1 MGLLFEV
8 SLTIFTVTSL
18 WSTAVWFRRCSM
30 TLLKNEQC
38 AHELWNEGVVG
49 KLHARAKHKNS
60 HFHPNFDLTTITLSL
75 VINLDT
81 WLADFFC
88 ELAKELNKKARTNTK
103 NKRNIFTLS
112 ALRYEMVD
120 ESVSIE
126 GTLSNSVYFVPQQE
140 NSGCSR
146 ACVMNSVYNAQW
158 EFVVYGLWYANWPT
172 TMNFLCLL
180 KTPLSGMENLDP
192 YQWRRFAWSLSK
204 FSLITVVYKSVLI
217 CGRKGV
223 HSKNSVR
230 FRK

>member
-1 MGLLFEV
+1 MSYEMKELLGSYTLEQNTKI
-8 SLTIFTVTSL
+8 LTFTRIPI
-18 WSTAVWFRRCSM
+18 WRQF
-30 TLLKNEQC
+30 K
-38 AHELWNEGVVG
+38 
-49 KLHARAKHKNS
+49 
-60 HFHPNFDLTTITLSL
+60 PLSL
-75 VINLDT
+75 AINLVT

-88 ELAKELNKKARTNTK
+88 ELAKELNKKGRANTK

-192 YQWRRFAWSLSK
+192 YQWRWFAWSLSK

-223 HSKNSVR
+223 HSKNSAR
-230 FRK
+230 SRK